1 LLTHKFMLRV
11 FSFCR
16 IPALLF
22 STLLLTACGAHYGA
36 AKIVSFPPGAEVINL
51 DDGTV
56 IGNTPVTMRWKDGNG
71 NRQQIAVRVR
81 HPGYYEKVMPF
92 WLSMRHRS
100 EKAALSNPQL
110 VEITMQKIGGE

>member
-1 LLTHKFMLRV
+1 MIRLLIIL
-11 FSFCR
+11 S
-16 IPALLF
+16 A
-22 STLLLTACGAHYGA
+22 SLLLTACGAHYGA
-36 AKIVSFPPGAEVINL
+36 ARIVSFPPGAEVINT
-51 DDGTV
+51 DDGTI
-56 IGNTPVTMRWKDGNG
+56 IGNTPVTMRWKDGSG

-100 EKAALSNPQL
+100 ESAALENPQL